1 MMATKTKARGKGQLM
16 RGTVLISLI
25 LASSAGAAMAQV
37 AAPVRPA
44 TPASPAAG
52 SPTGQVAA
60 DPLAP
65 QPGPATTAAVPA
77 PAPVE
82 LPPAV
87 WQPARA
93 QELLAYVR
101 TIGKEGLDPRDYD
114 LPLLEVALRGG
125 DVPTISRAATETWN
139 KVVRDLALGHVRG
152 AARVQ
157 WFVRDGDLPEGRTR
171 ELLDQALAGAGIVPT
186 LEGLLPTHPQ
196 YGALRA
202 ALAMPGKD
210 AATLGKIRLNMDR
223 WRWLPRDLGN
233 KYIIVN
239 VPGEHATLVENS
251 VTRWKHRAIAGAVNT
266 PTPQLSVMATGV
278 TLNPWWEVP
287 QSLSHKVAGKP
298 GMVAVRRKDGS
309 ILRWRQPP
317 GPGNSLGRI
326 KFTMANPHA
335 IFLHD
340 TNNRSLFGAQ
350 NRFLS
355 AGCIRTENIL
365 DLAAE
370 LLADDGGTWTRAQMD
385 EALKVTNKPTQADF
399 VKPVPVYIVYFSV
412 AALTDGSIHRYA
424 DLYKRD
430 APVLAALNDR
440 DGGQKPPVRSAAVR

>member
-1 MMATKTKARGKGQLM
+1 MMLTLVG
-16 RGTVLISLI
+16 GT
-25 LASSAGAAMAQV
+25 AMAQV
-37 AAPVRPA
+37 TAPVAPA
-44 TPASPAAG
+44 QPSAAVPR
-52 SPTGQVAA
+52 SA

-65 QPGPATTAAVPA
+65 QAAPDGTLAVPVTPPA
-77 PAPVE
+77 PPPPVE

-87 WQPARA
+87 WQQAQA

-101 TIGKEGLDPRDYD
+101 GIGREGLDPRDYD
-114 LPLLEVALRGG
+114 PSLLELALRGNDG
-125 DVPTISRAATETWN
+125 PTISRAATETWN
-139 KVVRDLALGHVRG
+139 KVVRDLALGHARG

-157 WFVRDGDLPEGRTR
+157 WFVRDGDLPESRTR
-171 ELLDQALAGAGIVPT
+171 ALLDQALAGAGVAAT
-186 LEGLLPTHPQ
+186 LDGLLPTHPQ
-196 YGALRA
+196 YGSLKA
-202 ALAMPGKD
+202 ALAMGAKD
-210 AATLGKIRLNMDR
+210 EATKGKIRLNMDR
-223 WRWLPRDLGN
+223 WRWLPRDLGQ

-251 VTRWKHRAIAGAVNT
+251 ATRWKHRAIAGAVGT

-278 TLNPWWEVP
+278 TFNPWWEVP
-287 QSLSHKVAGKP
+287 QSLARKVGGKP
-298 GMVAVRRKDGS
+298 GMVAVKRKDGS
-309 ILRWRQPP
+309 VLRWRQPP
-317 GPGNSLGRI
+317 GPANALGKI

-340 TNNRSLFGAQ
+340 TNNRGLFDAQ
-350 NRFLS
+350 SRFLS

-370 LLADDGGTWTRAQMD
+370 LLSDDGGSWTREQID
-385 EALKVTNKPTQADF
+385 EVLKTSKPTPAEF

-412 AALTDGSIHRYA
+412 AALTDGNIVRYA

-440 DGGQKPPVRSAAVR
+440 NGGTKPPVRSAAAQR